1 MIAKLLQ
8 RWGLAMRL
16 RLNGPKIF
24 GVRPTVTI
32 GPEDFGKRMAKPS
45 RFSQGVT
52 PPSIGFI
59 YVIRGEHG
67 LIKVGSSTNPRARL
81 AQLRTASP
89 FPLAI
94 DYLGFTRADLYVDVE
109 KTAHAILEDHRVNL
123 EWFDCDSDIAVAA
136 IHRAAYRL
144 GDHVVTTDPDK
155 TEDLLRAASHQAMTD
170 PDNHHERTWIDKI
183 MMTLEVWTGR
193 RGLGGRP

>member
-1 MIAKLLQ
+1 
-8 RWGLAMRL
+8 MRL

-24 GVRPTVTI
+24 GVRPTVSF
-32 GPEDFGKRMAKPS
+32 GPEDFAKRSAKPS
-45 RFSQGVT
+45 RFSQGVA
-52 PPSIGFI
+52 PPTIGFI

-89 FPLAI
+89 FPLEI
-94 DYLGFTRADLYVDVE
+94 DYLGFTRADIYVEVE
-109 KTAHAILEDHRVNL
+109 KTAHAILENHRVNL
-123 EWFDCDSDIAVAA
+123 EWFDCDPDIAVAA

-144 GDHVVTTDPDK
+144 GDHVIPTDPDK
-155 TEDLLRAASHQAMTD
+155 IEDLLWAASHQAMTGT
-170 PDNHHERTWIDKI
+170 DNPHGSTWIDKI

-193 RGLGGRP
+193 RGPGERP

>member
-1 MIAKLLQ
+1 
-8 RWGLAMRL
+8 MRL

-24 GVRPTVTI
+24 GVRPTVSL
-32 GPEDFGKRMAKPS
+32 GPEDFAKRTGRAGRS
-45 RFSQGVT
+45 SQGLA
-52 PPSIGFI
+52 PESIGFI

-89 FPLAI
+89 FPLEI
-94 DYLGFTRADLYVDVE
+94 DYLGFTRADLYVEVE

-123 EWFDCDSDIAVAA
+123 EWFDCKTDVAVAA

-144 GDHVVTTDPDK
+144 GDHVTSTHPEK
-155 TEDLLRAASHQAMTD
+155 TEDLLLAASNQAIAGQ
-170 PDNHHERTWIDKI
+170 DNNSGSSWVDKI
-183 MMTLEVWTGR
+183 IMTLEVWAGR
-193 RGLGGRP
+193 RG

>member
-1 MIAKLLQ
+1 
-8 RWGLAMRL
+8 MRL

-24 GVRPTVTI
+24 GVRPTVSF
-32 GPEDFGKRMAKPS
+32 GPEDFKTRMGKPGRPS
-45 RFSQGVT
+45 EGPA

-89 FPLAI
+89 FPLEI
-94 DYLGFTRADLYVDVE
+94 DYLGFTRSDLYVEVE
-109 KTAHAILEDHRVNL
+109 KTAHAILADHRVNL
-123 EWFDCDSDIAVAA
+123 EWFDCEPDLAVAA

-144 GDHVVTTDPDK
+144 GEHVIATHPDN
-155 TEDLLRAASHQAMTD
+155 TEAVLEAASRQAIAGPEND
-170 PDNHHERTWIDKI
+170 SGASWLDKI
-183 MMTLEVWTGR
+183 IMTLEVWAGR
-193 RGLGGRP
+193 RGPGG

>member
-1 MIAKLLQ
+1 
-8 RWGLAMRL
+8 MRL

-24 GVRPTVTI
+24 GVRPTVSF
-32 GPEDFGKRMAKPS
+32 GPEDFKTRMGKPGRSSEGPA
-45 RFSQGVT
+45 

-89 FPLAI
+89 FPLEI
-94 DYLGFTRADLYVDVE
+94 DYLGFTRADLYVEVE
-109 KTAHAILEDHRVNL
+109 KTAHAILADHRVNL
-123 EWFDCDSDIAVAA
+123 EWFDCEPDLAVAA

-144 GDHVVTTDPDK
+144 GSGCVPQRGVTSS
-155 TEDLLRAASHQAMTD
+155 A
-170 PDNHHERTWIDKI
+170 
-183 MMTLEVWTGR
+183 
-193 RGLGGRP
+193 